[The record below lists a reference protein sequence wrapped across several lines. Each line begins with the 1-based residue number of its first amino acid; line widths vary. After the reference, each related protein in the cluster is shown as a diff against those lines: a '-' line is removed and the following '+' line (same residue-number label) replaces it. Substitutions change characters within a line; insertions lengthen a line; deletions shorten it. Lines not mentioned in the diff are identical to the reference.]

1 MFANPRLAA
10 AAIAS
15 AVLVAACAA
24 TSSRQTTAEA
34 LTGILAADYRPQE
47 NRARDR
53 YRHPKE
59 TLLFFGIRP
68 EMSVLEVWPEPGW
81 YTEVIAPLVRDK
93 GKYYAAVIAADPEST
108 YISQRLDK
116 YHHKLAERPDLYGR
130 VSVVSFPA
138 DGSDAVPPASVDMVV
153 TFRNIHNWMSRD
165 TAAPALTTMY
175 RALKPGGVLGV
186 VEHRGNPAVAQ
197 DPKAKSGY
205 VNEDYA
211 IRLIEAQGFRLVAKS
226 QVNANPKDTKDYEQ
240 GVWTL
245 PPTYRLG
252 DKDRDKYAA
261 IGESDRFTVRFVKPL
276 KKSSPH
282 IAQPG
287 TDVHCHRRAA
297 LAQSVAAGEPRSV
310 EGHGVERLVHL
321 LGHEAAASAV
331 HVRIC
336 LPRLVREM
344 KLERHDSE
352 QVVLR
357 AGERDIQQPPLL
369 LDELRPA
376 GGELGREAAIHDV
389 QHVDGVPLHA
399 FRRVDRR
406 QHQVVLIERR
416 AAGEVTGGV
425 RRIECELGEEAFARR
440 ILPR

>member
-15 AVLVAACAA
+15 ALLVAACAA

-93 GKYYAAVIAADPEST
+93 GKYYAAVIAADPESKYLT
-108 YISQRLDK
+108 RRLEQ
-116 YHHKLAERPDLYGR
+116 YRQKLAERPDLYDR
-130 VSVVSFPA
+130 VAVISFPT
-138 DGSDAVPPASVDMVV
+138 DGGDAVPPASVDMVV

-165 TAAPALTTMY
+165 TAAQAFAIMY

-211 IRLIEAQGFRLVAKS
+211 IKLIEAQGFRLIGKS
-226 QVNANPKDTKDYEQ
+226 QVNANPRDTRDYEQ

-261 IGESDRFTVRFVKPL
+261 IGESDRFTLRFVKPL
-276 KKSSPH
+276 K
-282 IAQPG
+282 
-287 TDVHCHRRAA
+287 
-297 LAQSVAAGEPRSV
+297 
-310 EGHGVERLVHL
+310 
-321 LGHEAAASAV
+321 
-331 HVRIC
+331 
-336 LPRLVREM
+336 
-344 KLERHDSE
+344 
-352 QVVLR
+352 
-357 AGERDIQQPPLL
+357 
-369 LDELRPA
+369 
-376 GGELGREAAIHDV
+376 
-389 QHVDGVPLHA
+389 
-399 FRRVDRR
+399 
-406 QHQVVLIERR
+406 
-416 AAGEVTGGV
+416 
-425 RRIECELGEEAFARR
+425 
-440 ILPR
+440 